1 MKRVAVL
8 GGGPAGAFAAERL
21 AAGGLETVLLDSR
34 LAWEK
39 PCGGGVTYKAYDRY
53 PFLLENDVPKRLVT
67 ETLLSSPRVGTAR
80 LSLRQP
86 LVIYSR
92 YDLNRL
98 LLERAERAGARIE
111 RTWVQQATYDGQRWR
126 LETRGGVLETDFCI
140 AATGARN
147 PLRNLGT
154 QWTPS
159 DTMLALGYFVPAQQS
174 HIDICFLPPLEGYI
188 WVFPRC
194 GHLSVGICGKGV
206 PAPLLRARLEAFMRE
221 RGISWRGAEF
231 YAHVLPSLETPAW
244 RNNRVAGHGW
254 LAVGDAGG
262 LVDPVTGE
270 GLYYALR
277 SADLASQVVLS
288 NAQATAD
295 KPRAYRAW
303 LMRDFILDL
312 ALGAGLAKR
321 LFLGKLLF
329 QSVPERMIQLMRRSE
344 RFSFLMQDLFAGTQ
358 NYLTL
363 KSRLLRN
370 LHGTL
375 LETVVN
381 FLLRRMVPEE
391 IPL

>member
-1 MKRVAVL
+1 
-8 GGGPAGAFAAERL
+8 
-21 AAGGLETVLLDSR
+21 
-34 LAWEK
+34 
-39 PCGGGVTYKAYDRY
+39 
-53 PFLLENDVPKRLVT
+53 
-67 ETLLSSPRVGTAR
+67 
-80 LSLRQP
+80 
-86 LVIYSR
+86 
-92 YDLNRL
+92 
-98 LLERAERAGARIE
+98 
-111 RTWVQQATYDGQRWR
+111 
-126 LETRGGVLETDFCI
+126 
-140 AATGARN
+140 
-147 PLRNLGT
+147 
-154 QWTPS
+154 
-159 DTMLALGYFVPAQQS
+159 
-174 HIDICFLPPLEGYI
+174 
-188 WVFPRC
+188 
-194 GHLSVGICGKGV
+194 
-206 PAPLLRARLEAFMRE
+206 
-221 RGISWRGAEF
+221 
-231 YAHVLPSLETPAW
+231 
-244 RNNRVAGHGW
+244 VAGHGW

-288 NAQATAD
+288 DAQAPAD

-329 QSVPERMIQLMRRSE
+329 ESVPERMIQLMRRSE
-344 RFSFLMQDLFAGTQ
+344 RFSILMQDLFAGTQ

-381 FLLRRMVPEE
+381 FMLRRVVPEE

>member
-21 AAGGLETVLLDSR
+21 AAGGLETILLDSK

-39 PCGGGVTYKAYDRY
+39 PCGGGITYKAYDRY
-53 PFLLENDVPKRLVT
+53 PFLLHNDAPKRLVT
-67 ETLLSSPRVGTAR
+67 ETLLSSPRVGTAK
-80 LSLRQP
+80 LTLRQP
-86 LVIYSR
+86 LVVYSR
-92 YDLNRL
+92 YELNRL

-111 RTWVQQATYDGQRWR
+111 RTWVQQATYDGQRWQ
-126 LETRGGVLETDFCI
+126 LETSGGRLETDFCI

-154 QWTPS
+154 QWTPC
-159 DTMLALGYFVPAQQS
+159 DTMLALGYFVPAQQP

-206 PAPLLRARLEAFMRE
+206 PAPLLRARLEAFMQE
-221 RGISWRGAEF
+221 RGISWKGAEF

-288 NAQATAD
+288 DAQAPAD

-329 QSVPERMIQLMRRSE
+329 ESVPERMIQLMRRSE
-344 RFSFLMQDLFAGTQ
+344 RFSILMQDLFAGTQ

-381 FLLRRMVPEE
+381 FMLRRVVPEE